1 MGNNEVVV
9 DDVIVELLKN
19 GVLGA
24 AVVGLSVYVWR
35 MFRALQKVQE
45 SRVSEA
51 HEVSQQLLGL
61 AQNWSETISA
71 QTTMVERLSE
81 SVSAG
86 RSEATAQAEAT
97 RLAIRELLTDLKAE
111 INRRGGQR

>member
-1 MGNNEVVV
+1 M
-9 DDVIVELLKN
+9 DDVIAELLKN
-19 GVLGA
+19 GVLGC
-24 AVVGLSVYVWR
+24 AVIGLSMYVWK
-35 MFRALQKVQE
+35 MFRALQTIQE

-51 HEVSQQLLGL
+51 HEVSQQLLAL
-61 AQNWSETISA
+61 AQVWSETIAS
-71 QTTMVERLSE
+71 QTDMVERLSE